1 MEIIFILV
9 PLSILL
15 IAGAIWAFV
24 WAVNND
30 QFEDLD
36 REGYEIL
43 FDEKDDGN
51 DVKE

>member
-1 MEIIFILV
+1 MEIIFVLV

-15 IAGAIWAFV
+15 IAGAIYAFI

-36 REGYEIL
+36 REGFEIL
-43 FDEKDDGN
+43 FDEKEDLDDS
-51 DVKE
+51 DD